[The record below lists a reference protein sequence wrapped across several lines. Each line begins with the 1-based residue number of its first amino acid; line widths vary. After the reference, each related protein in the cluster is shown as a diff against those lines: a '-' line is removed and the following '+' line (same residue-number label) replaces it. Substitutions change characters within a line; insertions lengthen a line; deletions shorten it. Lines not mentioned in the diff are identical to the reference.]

1 MGNNRI
7 NPQTQSQ
14 KEQKKKPNSEMTDS
28 ERNKLKQENKA
39 KANPD
44 QAARN
49 KEINDAKRER
59 RKESGS
65 VKQLG

>member
-1 MGNNRI
+1 MGNNRVV
-7 NPQTQSQ
+7 NAVNA
-14 KEQKKKPNSEMTDS
+14 KKPDSVKPNSEMTDS
-28 ERNKLKQENKA
+28 ERNRIKQENKA
-39 KANPD
+39 KANPE

-49 KEINDAKRER
+49 KEINDRKRLN

>member
-1 MGNNRI
+1 MGNNRKK
-7 NPQTQSQ
+7 PDEVV
-14 KEQKKKPNSEMTDS
+14 KPELKKKLNSEMTDS
-28 ERNKLKQENKA
+28 ERNRIKQENNA
-39 KANPD
+39 KANPE

-49 KEINDAKRER
+49 NEINDRKRLN